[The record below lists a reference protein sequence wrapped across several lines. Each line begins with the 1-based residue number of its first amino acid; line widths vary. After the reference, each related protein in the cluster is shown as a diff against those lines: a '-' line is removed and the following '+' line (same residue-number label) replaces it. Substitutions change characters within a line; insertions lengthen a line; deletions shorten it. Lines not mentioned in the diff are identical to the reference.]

1 MAGNRSFGGIP
12 VRWRIPGF
20 IVVGLLTLAVMVAIM
35 PEQGEVLGALGL
47 LVGQGSAAVLVIR
60 RSRRLEHR
68 ERLAWRFYGAATAL
82 AATGVLAVGILSG
95 ITGELVPFGPTDAFF
110 LASYLMMI
118 VAIVRMARID
128 SDGSNWTI
136 TLLDASVGGVA
147 LTALVW
153 NAFLHD
159 VAVGLDAPI
168 GATIVAIS
176 YPLMDIAMVVGLII
190 LVIRRSHYH
199 LDPRLA
205 FLAAGMSVQVVS
217 DFMFFSRGA
226 AANSFADAAPA
237 FEMLLVATTLFVVAA
252 ALVDRV
258 PERREFPEDSPP
270 IWAMIWPYL
279 LAGSLLATHVTR
291 YRSSGISGDDVLL
304 LDALILIGALIFV
317 RQIMEIHRNRRRVE
331 AQRSELV
338 ASVSHELRTPL
349 TAIVGYLSL
358 LDESGHE
365 FPEDARVA
373 MISEATGEAR
383 HMSRLVN
390 DLVMLARGANGFL
403 ALKKENVEVGEV
415 VTSTLRNVD
424 GGGKTIVDESQVDEV
439 VNIDPDRVQQA
450 LTNLLSNAVRYGGDR
465 VLLVAKL
472 VEDDL
477 VFEVH
482 DDGEG
487 VPTRY
492 QLSVWQRFERGAHRL
507 DATTP
512 GLGIGLAIVKAVAL
526 SHGGRASY
534 RQSERLGGACFTL
547 EIPDAAA
554 PSRAG
559 DPVAVLS

>member
-1 MAGNRSFGGIP
+1 MRL
-12 VRWRIPGF
+12 RIPGF
-20 IVVGLLTLAVMVAIM
+20 LVLGLLILAVMVTLI
-35 PEQGEVLGALGL
+35 PEQREVLGALGL
-47 LVGQGSAAVLVIR
+47 LIGQASAAILVFR

-68 ERLAWRFYGAATAL
+68 ERLAWRFYGGATAL
-82 AATGVLAVGILSG
+82 AATGVLAVGITSE
-95 ITGELVPFGPTDAFF
+95 ITGKLDPFGPTDAFF
-110 LASYLMMI
+110 LAGYLMLI

-153 NAFLHD
+153 NAFLHE

-168 GATIVAIS
+168 GATLVALS
-176 YPLMDIAMVVGLII
+176 YPLMDIAIVVGLII

-217 DFMFFSRGA
+217 DFIFFNRGA
-226 AANSFADAAPA
+226 EANSFSNAEPA
-237 FEMLLVATTLFVVAA
+237 FGLLLVATALLVVAA

-270 IWAMIWPYL
+270 LWAMIWPYL
-279 LAGSLLATHVTR
+279 LAGSLLATHVAR
-291 YRSSGISGDDVLL
+291 YRSSGITRDDVLL
-304 LDALILIGALIFV
+304 LDALILIGALIFI
-317 RQIMEIHRNRRRVE
+317 RQILEIQRNRRRVE

-373 MISEATGEAR
+373 MISEATNEAR

-403 ALKKENVEVGEV
+403 ALKKEDVVVNEI
-415 VTSTLRNVD
+415 VTSSLRNVD
-424 GGGKTIVDESQVDEV
+424 SGGKSIEDDIRVDEI

-450 LTNLLSNAVRYGGDR
+450 LTNLLSNAIRYGGDR
-465 VLLVAKL
+465 ILVVAEL

-487 VPTRY
+487 VPTRF
-492 QLSVWQRFERGAHRL
+492 QLAVWQRFERGAHRL
-507 DATTP
+507 DAVTP

-534 RQSERLGGACFTL
+534 RQSELLGGACFTL

-554 PSRAG
+554 PSRAS
-559 DPVAVLS
+559 DPVPALS